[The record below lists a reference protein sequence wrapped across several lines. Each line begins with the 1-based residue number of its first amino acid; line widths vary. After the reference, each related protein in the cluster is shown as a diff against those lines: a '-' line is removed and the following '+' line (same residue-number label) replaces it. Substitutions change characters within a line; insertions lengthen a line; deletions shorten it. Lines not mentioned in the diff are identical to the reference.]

1 MNKYPKYKL
10 AGVEWIGDI
19 PEHWEVERTKWVF
32 SESKLRNRE
41 LKYVDE
47 DLLSVS
53 EYYGVAK
60 RREIIDNN
68 DILNRAESLS
78 ENKIVIKGELVI
90 NIMLAWKKGLGISDH
105 NGIVSPSYC
114 VFKLLVDKG
123 DPKFFHYL
131 YRTNLYA
138 EVFRQN
144 SRGIIDSRL
153 RLYPEEFFN
162 IITIVPSPEEQT
174 AIANFLDEKTAQIDK
189 LITNKQKLIELLKEE
204 RTAIINQAV
213 TRGIVPNVK
222 LKPSGIEWLG
232 NIPEHWAV
240 KKLKYMAK
248 LKSGE
253 AITSDNIREADEYAV
268 YGGNGLRGY
277 TSTYTHDGDYIL
289 IGRQGALCGNIN
301 YAFGKF
307 FASEHAVVVTRF
319 NDEHIFWLGELLRS
333 MNLNQYS
340 ISAAQPGL
348 SVERI
353 QNLSIPYPQI
363 DEQELIGKHIETETK
378 RIDNTISKIEREIEL
393 LQEYRTALI
402 SEVVTGKID
411 VRNTV

>member
-1 MNKYPKYKL
+1 
-10 AGVEWIGDI
+10 
-19 PEHWEVERTKWVF
+19 
-32 SESKLRNRE
+32 
-41 LKYVDE
+41 
-47 DLLSVS
+47 
-53 EYYGVAK
+53 
-60 RREIIDNN
+60 
-68 DILNRAESLS
+68 
-78 ENKIVIKGELVI
+78 
-90 NIMLAWKKGLGISDH
+90 
-105 NGIVSPSYC
+105 
-114 VFKLLVDKG
+114 
-123 DPKFFHYL
+123 
-131 YRTNLYA
+131 
-138 EVFRQN
+138 
-144 SRGIIDSRL
+144 
-153 RLYPEEFFN
+153 
-162 IITIVPSPEEQT
+162 
-174 AIANFLDEKTAQIDK
+174 
-189 LITNKQKLIELLKEE
+189 
-204 RTAIINQAV
+204 
-213 TRGIVPNVK
+213 
-222 LKPSGIEWLG
+222 
-232 NIPEHWAV
+232 
-240 KKLKYMAK
+240 MAK

-253 AITSDNIREADEYAV
+253 SITSDNIREADEYAV